1 MGPSGLVISKL
12 GIQATASDTHARG
25 LICLKV
31 SLPKESPGRPG
42 ARWML
47 FNSTPPALVSQPTI
61 HPLPLPLPS
70 SQSPY
75 LRIASTLLSLPHST
89 SYPPTPSQPSILGGK
104 PYIDVS
110 STTGKVFVVVDSL
123 GDSRRRGS
131 FKGKADSNGSTERD
145 RKDWLVA
152 MEFQQVLESSVED
165 GIYKVLLPLPR
176 CLDNVIRLQ
185 ILSPSIS
192 TSSMNQVSVLTEP
205 KMLPLPASAF
215 DTDPSPYGRDLINGN
230 GKGVMREEGWEDGED
245 LEDEDYEN
253 ADQESSWLEG
263 RFQSTDILRLEW
275 SFTSTMIDPSIPSL
289 SISPK
294 WDKYRPSMELNY
306 TAVAPGSDTVVS
318 LEVDVPEGWGW
329 AELIFES
336 EGLAYWRGVEG
347 NFEDE
352 KREDPDR
359 TAEYRDDDSFATV
372 RPEQSGHARRR
383 SRSRQPI
390 LSSNVAAG
398 PSTTTYLPPASGS
411 GSSISLMRQTL
422 PTAGDAMDEFSFEM
436 SSEQSPAP
444 KRPNTPLGSRVSL
457 LPTSK
462 PSAPSKRGKLSVSLP
477 EAKFVKQGKFFDL
490 YFNEQ
495 GDRAFSLRGVLVPIS
510 NLALVSQ
517 YLPCPIPL
525 VSLLHN
531 GPTQCNIQ
539 CNNALYLDQTL
550 PTSEPHLISIPS
562 SNAFFW
568 SNDSLS
574 NIKRDK
580 ESGKMKGDVRIR
592 LRRDI
597 WGVVSMSVLFAFPR
611 RGDEVG
617 FTLYPSNSN
626 GNDHDKDT
634 KGRTVRVT
642 RASMDGQP
650 IPRCL
655 HRWQDGKTE
664 VRIGKKEGRDSGLVE
679 IILEIVGQEFSLP
692 TFEDAEGMGLVELC
706 GESWEAVKPIMQTT
720 LTPSPN
726 DTYSYPLST
735 LCSIS
740 FQPSIVPQISTSSR
754 ARTLFSFSTFF
765 NLFMLWL
772 LLSMGSQIQRLRNEV
787 SYVAGEA
794 RDLRM
799 YGYNPSSSGA
809 GEYREGE
816 CLEGTLRDGGEKGV
830 KEESAV
836 TLGLTHQIP
845 LDDPSSL
852 SSSDKLLS
860 TASPQS
866 LHPTMPN
873 ALTPRQQRHL
883 WAGWDKLV
891 MHPTVKSLT
900 KGVAWLWHAVVWL
913 VVPPI

>member
-1 MGPSGLVISKL
+1 M
-12 GIQATASDTHARG
+12 
-25 LICLKV
+25 
-31 SLPKESPGRPG
+31 SL
-42 ARWML
+42 
-47 FNSTPPALVSQPTI
+47 F
-61 HPLPLPLPS
+61 
-70 SQSPY
+70 
-75 LRIASTLLSLPHST
+75 
-89 SYPPTPSQPSILGGK
+89 
-104 PYIDVS
+104 
-110 STTGKVFVVVDSL
+110 
-123 GDSRRRGS
+123 
-131 FKGKADSNGSTERD
+131 
-145 RKDWLVA
+145 
-152 MEFQQVLESSVED
+152 
-165 GIYKVLLPLPR
+165 KVLLPIPR
-176 CLDNVIRLQ
+176 CLDNVIRFQ
-185 ILSPSIS
+185 ILSPSTS

-215 DTDPSPYGRDLINGN
+215 DSDPSPYGHDLINGN

-253 ADQESSWLEG
+253 DDQGSSWLEG

-275 SFTSTMIDPSIPSL
+275 SFTSTMIDSTIPSL

-318 LEVDVPEGWGW
+318 LKVDVPEGWAW
-329 AELIFES
+329 AELIIES
-336 EGLAYWRGVEG
+336 EGLAYWKGVDGE
-347 NFEDE
+347 FEDE
-352 KREDPDR
+352 EREDPDR
-359 TAEYRDDDSFATV
+359 TAEYQDDDSFATV
-372 RPEQSGHARRR
+372 RPEQSGHLHRR
-383 SRSRQPI
+383 SRSRQSI
-390 LSSNVAAG
+390 LSSNAAAG
-398 PSTTTYLPPASGS
+398 PSTATYLPRTSGS

-422 PTAGDAMDEFSFEM
+422 PTAGDAIDEFSFEM

-462 PSAPSKRGKLSVSLP
+462 PSTPSKRVKQSVSLP
-477 EAKFVKQGKFFDL
+477 VAKSVKQGRLFDL
-490 YFNEQ
+490 YFYEHS
-495 GDRAFSLRGVLVPIS
+495 DRAFSLRGMLVPIS
-510 NLALVSQ
+510 HLALVSQ
-517 YLPCPIPL
+517 RLPCPIPL
-525 VSLLHN
+525 VNLPHN
-531 GPTQCNIQ
+531 GSTQCNIQ
-539 CNNALYLDQTL
+539 CNNALYQDQTL

-562 SNAFFW
+562 ANAFFW
-568 SNDSLS
+568 SDDSVS
-574 NIKRDK
+574 NSKRDK
-580 ESGKMKGDVRIR
+580 ESGKVKGDMRIR

-597 WGVVSMSVLFAFPR
+597 WGVVSMSMLFAFPS

-617 FTLYPSNSN
+617 FILHPSTPNSN
-626 GNDHDKDT
+626 AHDNDI

-642 RASMDGQP
+642 RASMNGQP

-664 VRIGKKEGRDSGLVE
+664 VRIGKKEGREDSGLVE

-692 TFEDAEGMGLVELC
+692 TFEDAEGMGIVELC
-706 GESWEAVKPIMQTT
+706 GEGWEVVKPIMQTT

-735 LCSIS
+735 PCSIS
-740 FQPSIVPQISTSSR
+740 FQPPSAPQISTTSR

-799 YGYNPSSSGA
+799 YGYNPSSGGT
-809 GEYREGE
+809 GEDRGDE
-816 CLEGTLRDGGEKGV
+816 CLDRTLRDGGVKGV
-830 KEESAV
+830 KDESTV

-845 LDDPSSL
+845 LDESPSL
-852 SSSDKLLS
+852 SSSDKLVS
-860 TASPQS
+860 EASPQPPS
-866 LHPTMPN
+866 PHPTAPN
-873 ALTPRQQRHL
+873 ALAPRQQRHL
-883 WAGWDKLV
+883 WAGWDRLV